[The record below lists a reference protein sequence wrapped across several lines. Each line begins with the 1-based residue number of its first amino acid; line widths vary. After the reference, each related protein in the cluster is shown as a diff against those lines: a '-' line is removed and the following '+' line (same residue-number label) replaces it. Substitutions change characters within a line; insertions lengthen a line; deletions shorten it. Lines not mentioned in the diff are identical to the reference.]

1 MLCRQVK
8 VMLGGAILLALGSCS
23 ARAVHEDTFTLY
35 LSGRTVSD
43 LMKAADAVADQ
54 QGYELTQQTYQTG
67 GPKTVNHNLLLEGQD
82 IRSLIQSALAEK
94 CIAREGRRD
103 VEFS

>member
-1 MLCRQVK
+1 MLSRQVK
-8 VMLGGAILLALGSCS
+8 VMLGGPILLALASCS
-23 ARAVHEDTFTLY
+23 AGAVHEDTFTLY
-35 LSGRTVSD
+35 LNGRSVSD